1 MLCVLSSFSHVQLFA
16 TLWTVAHQALLF
28 HGILQAKNT
37 VVDCHAFLQGI
48 FLTRGLNS
56 CLLRLLH
63 WQVGSLPLVPPGK
76 HLHQGTWSLIIT
88 SSPAVHRPLSQTPHP
103 PTHLSLQVALR
114 ASVEKGGPSQVECP
128 AQDHR
133 EKQGRL
139 DRALGL
145 EPESDGLSGREAGR
159 WGPAGSL

>member
-1 MLCVLSSFSHVQLFA
+1 MLQSCL
-16 TLWTVAHQALLF
+16 TLWTLSDFMDCGLPGSSVRGIPQARILEWVCCALL
-28 HGILQAKNT
+28 
-37 VVDCHAFLQGI
+37 QGV
-48 FLTRGLNS
+48 FLTQGSNPH
-56 CLLRLLH
+56 LLCLLH
-63 WQVGSLPLVPPGK
+63 WQVGSLPLVSPGK

-114 ASVEKGGPSQVECP
+114 ASVKKGGPGQVECP